1 MSWPQAALRVAAVAA
16 FLLVP
21 GCGPAPKRPN
31 VLLVT
36 IDTLRADHLGTYGY
50 PRPTSP
56 EIDAFAARSAVF
68 ENAHSTSSWTL
79 PSLAS
84 IHTSLL
90 STTHGCWKI
99 SSRLEPEF
107 TTAAEVLRDAGYD
120 TAMVACHIFL
130 SAQYGLQQG
139 FTHVDDELVRPPSD
153 AASAI
158 SSPGV
163 TERGVRFLER
173 KAASRAADQDDSPW
187 FLWLHYFDPHD
198 TYLPH
203 EGYSEKFGTVEEI
216 DLYDGEIAFTNHHVG
231 RVLRKLAELGLED
244 DTIVVITSDHG
255 EEFGEHGFKRHGYSL
270 YQEAVRIP
278 LVVKVPGSAPSRIPA
293 VVSNVDLLPTVLEA
307 CGIALPEVEGA
318 TCAHPLEGRSLLGAI
333 RGTEPLAEGTAVSEV
348 RWHDG
353 QDLRALRDGAWK
365 LIEDQAADGKAAQS
379 ALYDLG
385 ADPRE
390 RNDLR
395 ATDPERAARYAEA
408 VMHRLGR
415 AIQWAGCYPLVE
427 PYTPTAGDM
436 QRLQDLGYAGED
448 APPPAP
454 EGPK

>member
-1 MSWPQAALRVAAVAA
+1 MTRVSALTFSALG
-16 FLLVP
+16 LLVC
-21 GCGPAPKRPN
+21 GCGPTPKRPN
-31 VLLVT
+31 VLLIT

-56 EIDAFAARSAVF
+56 QIDAFAARSAVF
-68 ENAHSTSSWTL
+68 ENAHSSASWTL

-153 AASAI
+153 AAEAI

-163 TERGVRFLER
+163 TQRGVRFLER
-173 KAASRAADQDDSPW
+173 KAAAGEDVPW

-198 TYLPH
+198 SYLPH
-203 EGYSEKFGTVEEI
+203 EGYSEKFGTKEEI
-216 DLYDGEIAFTNHHVG
+216 DLYDGEIAFTDHYVG
-231 RVLRKLAELGLED
+231 LVLKRLAELGLED
-244 DTIVVITSDHG
+244 DTIVVITADHG

-278 LVVKVPGSAPSRIPA
+278 LVVRVPGAAARRIPE
-293 VVSNVDLLPTVLEA
+293 VVGNVDVLPTLLAA
-307 CGIALPEVEGA
+307 CQIPMKSVQGA
-318 TCAHPLEGRSLLGAI
+318 NCAHELEGRSLLDAI
-333 RGTEPLAEGTAVSEV
+333 RGTAALSEGQVVAEV

-353 QDLRALRDGAWK
+353 QDLRMVREGPWK
-365 LIEDQAADGKAAQS
+365 LIEDQSRKQQRDQD
-379 ALYDLG
+379 ALYDLA
-385 ADPRE
+385 ADPHE
-390 RNDLR
+390 ATDLR
-395 ATDPERAARYAEA
+395 ARENARAALMAEM
-408 VMHRLGR
+408 VLHRLGR

-436 QRLQDLGYAGED
+436 QRLQDLGYAGE
-448 APPPAP
+448 AVPA

>member
-1 MSWPQAALRVAAVAA
+1 MSAWIFGMVL
-16 FLLVP
+16 
-21 GCGPAPKRPN
+21 GCTPAAPKRPN
-31 VLLVT
+31 VLLIT

-56 EIDAFAARSAVF
+56 EIDAFAARSTVF
-68 ENAHSTSSWTL
+68 ENAHSSSSWTL

-139 FTHVDDELVRPPSD
+139 FSHVDDELVRPPSD
-153 AASAI
+153 AAEAI

-173 KAASRAADQDDSPW
+173 KAAAAEESPW

-198 TYLPH
+198 SYLPH
-203 EGYSEKFGTVEEI
+203 EGFSEKFGTVEEI
-216 DLYDGEIAFTNHHVG
+216 DLYDGEIAFTDHYVG
-231 RVLRKLAELGLED
+231 MVLRKLAELGLED

-270 YQEAVRIP
+270 YQEAVRVP
-278 LVVKVPGSAPSRIPA
+278 LVIKVPGAAARRIPE
-293 VVSNVDLLPTVLEA
+293 VVGNVDVLPTLLEA
-307 CGIALPEVEGA
+307 CDLELAKVQGA
-318 TCAHPLEGRSLLGAI
+318 SCAHELEGRSLLGAI
-333 RGTEPLAEGTAVSEV
+333 RGTSALSEGQVVAEV

-353 QDLRALRDGAWK
+353 QDLRMMREGPWK
-365 LIEDQAADGKAAQS
+365 LIEDQSVKQQRNQS
-379 ALYDLG
+379 ALYDLA

-390 RNDLR
+390 
-395 ATDPERAARYAEA
+395 ATDVRSLESASAARIAEL
-408 VMHRLGR
+408 VLHRLGR
-415 AIQWAGCYPLVE
+415 AIGWAGCYPLVE

-436 QRLQDLGYAGED
+436 QRLQDLGYAGD
-448 APPPAP
+448 APL
-454 EGPK
+454 ESGGK

>member
-1 MSWPQAALRVAAVAA
+1 MRRLPLTLFLAVAA
-16 FLLVP
+16 A
-21 GCGPAPKRPN
+21 GCGPPPKRPN

-50 PRPTSP
+50 ARPTSP
-56 EIDAFAARSAVF
+56 GIDAFAARSAVF
-68 ENAHSTSSWTL
+68 ENAHSSSSWTL

-107 TTAAEVLRDAGYD
+107 TTAAELLRDAGYD

-153 AASAI
+153 AAEAI

-173 KAASRAADQDDSPW
+173 KAAAAEDVPW

-198 TYLPH
+198 AYLPH
-203 EGYSEKFGTVEEI
+203 EGYSEEFGTGAEI
-216 DLYDGEIAFTNHHVG
+216 DLYDGEIAFTDHHVG
-231 RVLRKLAELGLED
+231 LVLEKLAELGLED
-244 DTIVVITSDHG
+244 DTIVVITADHG
-255 EEFGEHGFKRHGYSL
+255 EEFGEHGFRRHGYSL

-278 LVVKVPGSAPSRIPA
+278 LVVRVPGGAPRRIPE
-293 VVSNVDLLPTVLEA
+293 VVSNVDLLPTLLEA
-307 CGIALPEVEGA
+307 CGLEVGRLQGA
-318 TCAHPLEGRSLLGAI
+318 TCAHELEGRSLLAAI
-333 RGTEPLAEGTAVSEV
+333 RGTDALPPGAAVSEV

-353 QDLRALRDGAWK
+353 QDLRALREGSWK
-365 LIEDQAADGKAAQS
+365 LVEDQSADRKTDQG
-379 ALYDLG
+379 ALYDL
-385 ADPRE
+385 ARDPGE
-390 RNDLR
+390 KTDLR
-395 ATDPERAARYAEA
+395 ATEDARSRALTEA

-415 AIQWAGCYPLVE
+415 ALQWAACYPLVE

-436 QRLQDLGYAGED
+436 QRLQDLGYAGD
-448 APPPAP
+448 AAAPAPP
-454 EGPK
+454 GGGK

>member
-1 MSWPQAALRVAAVAA
+1 MAGRTTTRRGAVTAALLLAAAAVACA
-16 FLLVP
+16 P
-21 GCGPAPKRPN
+21 SPKRPN
-31 VLLVT
+31 VLLIT

-50 PRPTSP
+50 ARPTSP
-56 EIDAFAARSAVF
+56 EIDAFAARSVVF
-68 ENAHSTSSWTL
+68 ENAHSSASWTL

-107 TTAAEVLRDAGYD
+107 TTAAEMLRDAGFD

-130 SAQYGLQQG
+130 GAQYGLQQG

-153 AASAI
+153 AAEAI

-173 KAASRAADQDDSPW
+173 KAAAAEDVPW

-203 EGYSEKFGTVEEI
+203 AGYSEKFGTKEEI
-216 DLYDGEIAFTNHHVG
+216 DLYDGEIAFTDHYVG
-231 RVLRKLAELGLED
+231 LVLKKLADLGLED
-244 DTIVVITSDHG
+244 DTIVVITADHG

-278 LVVKVPGSAPSRIPA
+278 LVVKVPGAPARRIA
-293 VVSNVDLLPTVLEA
+293 EVVGNVDVLPTVLDA
-307 CGIALPEVEGA
+307 CRVEVAQVQGA
-318 TCAHPLEGRSLLGAI
+318 TCAHELEGRSLLGAI
-333 RGTEPLAEGTAVSEV
+333 RGTAALSAGQVVSEV

-353 QDLRALRDGAWK
+353 QDLRMVREGPWK
-365 LIEDQAADGKAAQS
+365 LIEDQSTKQERNQG
-379 ALYDLG
+379 ALYDLA

-390 RNDLR
+390 ATDLR
-395 ATDPERAARYAEA
+395 ARDGERAQRMAEA
-408 VMHRLGR
+408 VLHRLGR
-415 AIQWAGCYPLVE
+415 AIRWAGCYPLVE

-436 QRLQDLGYAGED
+436 QRLQDLGYAGD
-448 APPPAP
+448 AGAP
-454 EGPK
+454 KAGDPK